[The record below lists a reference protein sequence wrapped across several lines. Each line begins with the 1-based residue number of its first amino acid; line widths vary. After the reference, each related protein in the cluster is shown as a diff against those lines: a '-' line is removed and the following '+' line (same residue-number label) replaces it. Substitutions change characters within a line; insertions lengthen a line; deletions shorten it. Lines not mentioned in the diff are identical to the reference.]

1 MKDFWAE
8 ELQNQRKGKLLKVA
22 ILIVILLIIIAFAVL
37 IVVYFQNTDFRKWC
51 DENIIKKEIQQE
63 NTKYIDIDGDDNTKV
78 YAYDKYICFSAVV
91 NAL

>member
-51 DENIIKKEIQQE
+51 D
-63 NTKYIDIDGDDNTKV
+63 G
-78 YAYDKYICFSAVV
+78 
-91 NAL
+91 

>member
-78 YAYDKYICFSAVV
+78 YAYDKYICVYRKKV
-91 NAL
+91 L

>member
-37 IVVYFQNTDFRKWC
+37 IVVYFQNTDFRNGVMK
-51 DENIIKKEIQQE
+51 I
-63 NTKYIDIDGDDNTKV
+63 
-78 YAYDKYICFSAVV
+78 
-91 NAL
+91 L

>member
-51 DENIIKKEIQQE
+51 DENRMPRNSQKIFFGFFWVTTSSSRNKI
-63 NTKYIDIDGDDNTKV
+63 
-78 YAYDKYICFSAVV
+78 A
-91 NAL
+91 

>member
-37 IVVYFQNTDFRKWC
+37 IVAYFQNTDFRKWC

-63 NTKYIDIDGDDNTKV
+63 NTIYR
-78 YAYDKYICFSAVV
+78 Y
-91 NAL
+91 